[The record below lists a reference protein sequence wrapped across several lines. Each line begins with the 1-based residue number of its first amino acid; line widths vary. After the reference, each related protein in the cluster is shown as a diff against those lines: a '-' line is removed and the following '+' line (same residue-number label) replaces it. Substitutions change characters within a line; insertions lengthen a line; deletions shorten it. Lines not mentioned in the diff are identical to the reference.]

1 MSRRGAIL
9 QDYGGHIPAQDFT
22 AQRDAASYY
31 QRDKELAAQQ
41 QQQQQ
46 TAKQKEGKDATDYI
60 TGLKN
65 DPTGINEVDTWDD
78 TMLLREQN
86 KMLEMQ
92 NQGKT
97 LQDIKIY
104 AMNVLPKLDKTSK
117 LTKAYKDQIDKG
129 LVDVEKTYGNGVDIA
144 AYRNKAYKKL
154 ADDLFERDEKGAIV
168 KDKDFEVIPKNKNY
182 IAEIEDDE
190 ESLGTVFKLGGAL
203 ADNIKKLPT
212 PNISKSDD
220 VRGKDGRLRY
230 NGFTGQGSVFVEQ
243 DIDPETN
250 VIKGLK
256 YKSEKVP
263 LGNNPDGTT
272 NYAEVMPDDEFGILT
287 QTPAAKKEFDIMF
300 REHLRKGNIDPTKLD
315 SRAKQTLKK
324 AYALEWVKESNID
337 GSAFNPKMRDIQPLP
352 PKNITNVRVNTGG
365 APVPVMDIVT
375 PVRSYF
381 ENVGNQKEGLKG
393 VAQLNMFNNEVTT
406 PIMEEVKKRY
416 PSVTADNIYYQKS
429 GNDIWVMKAE
439 ETDESGKIKV
449 NQQKDTPIFK
459 LDDFSN
465 VTGNKP
471 QGVKSKNK
479 ALTTA
484 QEGEANRS
492 GKVSPKPKKDPLG
505 LGF

>member
-1 MSRRGAIL
+1 VQT
-9 QDYGGHIPAQDFT
+9 QDAQL
-22 AQRDAASYY
+22 AAANYY

-41 QQQQQ
+41 KQQQQ

-97 LQDIKIY
+97 LKDIEIY

-117 LTKAYKDQIDKG
+117 LTKSYKDQIDKG

-212 PNISKSDD
+212 PNISKSED

-250 VIKGLK
+250 IIKGLK

-352 PKNITNVRVNTGG
+352 PKNITNNNIRVGG
-365 APVPVMDIVT
+365 AKEVDINDLYGRIGKKIDAEIEKGFGAARFSTLANDEQAIIKQTV
-375 PVRSYF
+375 
-381 ENVGNQKEGLKG
+381 ENAGYPLAEGGANIYLSKDGNEYKIYKAEDGKLLPK
-393 VAQLNMFNNEVTT
+393 N
-406 PIMEEVKKRY
+406 
-416 PSVTADNIYYQKS
+416 ADNEIATLSFVGTNLPKQP
-429 GNDIWVMKAE
+429 NTA
-439 ETDESGKIKV
+439 TKV
-449 NQQKDTPIFK
+449 E
-459 LDDFSN
+459 
-465 VTGNKP
+465 V
-471 QGVKSKNK
+471 VK
-479 ALTTA
+479 
-484 QEGEANRS
+484 QGEANRS
-492 GKVSPKPKKDPLG
+492 GKVEAKPQLQSRKGKDGKTYTSSDGITWKAKDGTTVTLQK
-505 LGF
+505 